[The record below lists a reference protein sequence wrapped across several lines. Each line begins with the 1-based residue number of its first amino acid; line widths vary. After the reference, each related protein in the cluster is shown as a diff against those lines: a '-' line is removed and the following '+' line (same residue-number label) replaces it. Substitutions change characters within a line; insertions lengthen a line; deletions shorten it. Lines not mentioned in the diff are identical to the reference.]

1 MAKTSLQLIQNLFHM
16 YKVESRWGHQTS
28 IHVEWNIGKR
38 CNLDCGYCPAEIH
51 DNFSPHTDLD
61 KMVNTIYELEKIGKP
76 IRLSLTGGE
85 PTVHPK
91 INEILKC
98 ARDSLDWLSVTTNG
112 LRSSAW
118 YIKQPVNQ
126 WVFSL
131 HFDNEHSRRATE
143 NVVEYSQ
150 LLDMEGIATLYQ
162 VNLMAHHEHMDEVR
176 AAATLLE
183 GHNIPY
189 VCRRIRWTEA
199 ENRDWFDDLRY
210 KAEDLDWILSKVATV
225 KPNCTIDG
233 KELIHANDVIKDKRN
248 EFKGW
253 TCNAGLESLMIN
265 WDGEVHRATCRVGGS
280 LGNIYNGTFE
290 SPTAPITCTRTWC
303 TCAADIPLTKY
314 LNANTKSNHTEV

>member
-1 MAKTSLQLIQNLFHM
+1 MF
-16 YKVESRWGHQTS
+16 KVESRWGHHTS
-28 IHVEWNIGKR
+28 VHVEWNIGKR

-303 TCAADIPLTKY
+303 TCAADIPLTKVNV
-314 LNANTKSNHTEV
+314 LVQEI

>member
-1 MAKTSLQLIQNLFHM
+1 MGKTSLQLIQNLFRM
-16 YKVESRWGHQTS
+16 FKVESRWGHHTS
-28 IHVEWNIGKR
+28 VHVEWNIGKR

-176 AAATLLE
+176 AAATMLE

-210 KAEDLDWILSKVATV
+210 KAEDLNWILSKVATV

-303 TCAADIPLTKY
+303 TCAADIPLTKVNV
-314 LNANTKSNHTEV
+314 LVQEI

>member
-1 MAKTSLQLIQNLFHM
+1 VGKTSLQLIQNLFRM
-16 YKVESRWGHQTS
+16 FKVESRWGHHTS
-28 IHVEWNIGKR
+28 VHVEWNIGKR

-303 TCAADIPLTKY
+303 TCAADIPLTKVNV
-314 LNANTKSNHTEV
+314 LVQEI

>member
-61 KMVNTIYELEKIGKP
+61 KMVNTIYELEKIGKA

-91 INEILKC
+91 INDILEC
-98 ARDSLDWLSVTTNG
+98 ARSRLQWLSVTTNG
-112 LRSSAW
+112 LRSPEW

-210 KAEDLDWILSKVATV
+210 KAEDLNWILSKVATV

-303 TCAADIPLTKY
+303 TCAADIPLTKVNV
-314 LNANTKSNHTEV
+314 LVQEI

>member
-1 MAKTSLQLIQNLFHM
+1 MF
-16 YKVESRWGHQTS
+16 KVESRWGHHTS

-61 KMVNTIYELEKIGKP
+61 KMVNTIYELEKIGKA

-91 INEILKC
+91 INDILEC
-98 ARDSLDWLSVTTNG
+98 ARSRLQWLSVTTNG
-112 LRSSAW
+112 LRSAEW

-131 HFDNEHSRRATE
+131 HFDNEHSQRAAE
-143 NVVEYSQ
+143 NIVRYSQ
-150 LLDMEGIATLYQ
+150 LLDMEGMATLYQ

-199 ENRDWFDDLRY
+199 DDREWFDDMRY
-210 KAEDLDWILSKVATV
+210 KEADLKWILSKTATV
-225 KPNCTIDG
+225 KANCVIDG
-233 KELIHANDVIKDKRN
+233 NDMIHANDVIKHKLN
-248 EFKGW
+248 QFEGW
-253 TCNAGLESLMIN
+253 KCNAGLESLMIN

>member
-1 MAKTSLQLIQNLFHM
+1 MF
-16 YKVESRWGHQTS
+16 KVESRWGHHTS
-28 IHVEWNIGKR
+28 VHVEWNIGKR

-290 SPTAPITCTRTWC
+290 SPTAPIICTRKWC
-303 TCAADIPLTKY
+303 TCVADIPLTKE
-314 LNANTKSNHTEV
+314 KI

>member
-1 MAKTSLQLIQNLFHM
+1 
-16 YKVESRWGHQTS
+16 
-28 IHVEWNIGKR
+28 VEWNIGKR

-303 TCAADIPLTKY
+303 TCAADIPLTKVNV
-314 LNANTKSNHTEV
+314 LVQEI